1 MFGGS
6 INLSGGASLMH
17 NMHDGAGGNVNIQG
31 GKSNSNIGGSVVLS
45 GGESKEGSGS
55 VRLETPAVKNEES
68 SGFISIVTGEF
79 GFRTELQPDSISDY
93 RVSQVLFKK
102 AHREMF

>member
-55 VRLETPAVKNEES
+55 VRLDTPAVKNEES

-79 GFRTELQPDSISDY
+79 VFLANQFIKFDKVT
-93 RVSQVLFKK
+93 
-102 AHREMF
+102 